1 MGLEVTIGNKMGLK
15 INEGVKVGLVITLV
29 ESVGELNLGEDKAKM
44 ILGLVGKE

>member
-44 ILGLVGKE
+44 ILEFVGKE